1 MFSPLLV
8 FITYLSA
15 FKNGKFT
22 CDRYLVNHFLYL
34 LTSIS
39 IYFTSVKVVQKQ
51 KIKLDMMHSLGIGL
65 LVILLLFSFY
75 LIKNTFLQHIMWLLI
90 LILLSIIPDYE
101 KYDKDVIEDVFKKSI
116 IIVLICLLI
125 AMKFPKY
132 INGSVHNVLIG
143 GLIFV
148 ILFHI
153 IDTFFLK
160 NKYKK
165 LISHISVFVFSGLI
179 IYDTD
184 TVLKQ
189 ATDCVQPEYLNNMIN
204 MFLNIFNLF
213 ENLLVLNE

>member
-75 LIKNTFLQHIMWLLI
+75 LIKNTFCFQ
-90 LILLSIIPDYE
+90 II
-101 KYDKDVIEDVFKKSI
+101 KFK
-116 IIVLICLLI
+116 
-125 AMKFPKY
+125 
-132 INGSVHNVLIG
+132 
-143 GLIFV
+143 
-148 ILFHI
+148 
-153 IDTFFLK
+153 
-160 NKYKK
+160 
-165 LISHISVFVFSGLI
+165 
-179 IYDTD
+179 
-184 TVLKQ
+184 
-189 ATDCVQPEYLNNMIN
+189 
-204 MFLNIFNLF
+204 
-213 ENLLVLNE
+213 